1 MKLIKRTIID
11 EGECSLGLLSK
22 FGFFFCLRCRENDR
36 DKVVKLAIWGK
47 GN

>member
-22 FGFFFCLRCRENDR
+22 FGFFCLRCRANDR
-36 DKVVKLAIWGK
+36 DKVVKLAVWGK